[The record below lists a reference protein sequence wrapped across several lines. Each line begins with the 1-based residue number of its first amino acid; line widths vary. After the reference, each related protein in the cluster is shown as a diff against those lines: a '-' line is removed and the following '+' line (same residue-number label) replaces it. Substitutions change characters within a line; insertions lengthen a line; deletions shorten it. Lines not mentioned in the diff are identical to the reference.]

1 MRQPRLLAISLST
14 SVLLGLSACGGG
26 GSSDASAPATTNTTT
41 FSGTAATGAAMSGAA
56 ISISCMKGTGSATT
70 AANGSYSANL
80 TDITLPCALKA
91 TSADGNTVLY
101 SLTSPSVTASTNQT
115 ANITPLTQL
124 LVAKLAGT
132 DPASF
137 FANLN
142 TAASSVTAA
151 NVSSAQA
158 AVLDILS
165 NAGVNVSN
173 VGDLLVGALVP
184 ATSSASGNAYDVA
197 LDALAAALVKSGTS
211 LKELATAV
219 ASSDATPASIATQL
233 APAAST
239 CAGLKSGQYHA
250 LDKSLPTITE
260 AAQLVTVDASKLTIA
275 LNSGTVALTDAGNC
289 HFTSSVADF
298 YFAKSGVGV
307 AVPMDNKAPVVLV
320 PAQKTA
326 ISEFA
331 GTWNILWYG
340 NNDVNSSTQGVG
352 YALQT
357 RNAGGAVTYGA
368 DCAALDACVP
378 WIDGINDQDWTDGN
392 GGSHHGRDTVIAG
405 DASGTWWLDGYGTR
419 LFPFKNGEGKL
430 VVFVLGKNSDSNGL
444 GAMAKQSATNLP
456 TVNQVEKF
464 WDFTVVGGVVNG
476 TPADT
481 TMTIQSVDTAT
492 NSFTRKRSSDGR
504 VDGFTINKPRDGLR
518 YRPAGSSV
526 LNDGV
531 TTVNYRAAIVLPLGI
546 GISVSGAP
554 DGRDS
559 LSISVT
565 HP

>member
-14 SVLLGLSACGGG
+14 SMLLGLSACGGG
-26 GSSDASAPATTNTTT
+26 GGSDTPVPKTTTT

-56 ISISCMKGTGSATT
+56 ISISCTKGSGSATT
-70 AANGSYSANL
+70 AANGSYSASL
-80 TDITLPCALKA
+80 TDVTLPCALKA

-101 SLTSPSVTASTNQT
+101 SVTPPSATASTSQT

-142 TAASSVTAA
+142 AAASSVTAA
-151 NVSSAQA
+151 SVSSAQT
-158 AVLDILS
+158 AVLNILS
-165 NAGVNVSN
+165 NAGVNVAN

-184 ATSSASGNAYDVA
+184 ATSSSSGNAYDVA
-197 LDALAAALVKSGTS
+197 LDALAGVLRSSGTS
-211 LKELATAV
+211 LKELSTAV
-219 ASSDATPASIATQL
+219 ASSDATPASITTML

-239 CAGLKSGQYHA
+239 CTGLKSGQYHA
-250 LDKSLPTITE
+250 LDKSLATITE
-260 AAQLVTVDASKLTIA
+260 AAQLVTVDAAKLTIA
-275 LNSGTVALTDAGNC
+275 LNSGTFALTDAGNC

-307 AVPMDNKAPVVLV
+307 AVPTDNKVPVVLV
-320 PAQKTA
+320 PSQKTA
-326 ISEFA
+326 VSEFA

-340 NNDVNSSTQGVG
+340 NHDVNSSTQGVG
-352 YALQT
+352 YAVQT

-368 DCAALDACVP
+368 DCAALDACLP
-378 WIDGINDQDWTDGN
+378 WADGINDQDWTDGN

-405 DASGTWWLDGYGTR
+405 DASSTWWVDGYGTR

-444 GAMAKQSATNLP
+444 GTMARQSATSLP
-456 TVNQVEKF
+456 VVNQVDKF
-464 WDFTVVGGVVNG
+464 WDFTVVGGAVSG
-476 TPADT
+476 SPTDT
-481 TMTIQSVDTAT
+481 TMTIQTVDAAT
-492 NSFTRKRSSDGR
+492 SSYTRKRGSDGR

-518 YRPAGSSV
+518 YKPAGSSV
-526 LNDGV
+526 LNDGI
-531 TTVNYRAAIVLPLGI
+531 TTVNYRAAIVMPLGI
-546 GISVSGAP
+546 GISVSGVP

-559 LSISVT
+559 FGISVT